1 MAWIL
6 LGIHTILVKTEHAAL
21 HDRFFFS
28 LPNDSGEFTL
38 LVNQV
43 NNLAKEQVI
52 LPSSGH
58 ILVKWCNGA
67 HCVHILVSTESQ
79 STGDKRLEKAPLP
92 LAGKGHTELLSAVPS
107 LTV

>member
-1 MAWIL
+1 M
-6 LGIHTILVKTEHAAL
+6 L
-21 HDRFFFS
+21 HFMTDFS
-28 LPNDSGEFTL
+28 FLSQMTLEKEFTL
-38 LVNQV
+38 LVNQM

-79 STGDKRLEKAPLP
+79 HSQEI
-92 LAGKGHTELLSAVPS
+92 KGWRKLHYL
-107 LTV
+107 